1 MSLLI
6 KTINLKKIIK
16 IYGFQV
22 HVIAR
27 VIWVLGSLVN
37 RKLEEYIEEVPLSYS
52 KNQNLIINNFVK
64 LADTA
69 MHLEW
74 VII

>member
-1 MSLLI
+1 M
-6 KTINLKKIIK
+6 
-16 IYGFQV
+16 
-22 HVIAR
+22 
-27 VIWVLGSLVN
+27 LGSLVN